1 MPRLAK
7 IVAPATLVL
16 AALVAVFAALAFGGG
31 ADPLLLVDPG
41 EVVRYGLPVSKLL
54 VNLAGAGSVGALI
67 LVLFALDSAKPEFGR
82 ALDVAA
88 ASAAV
93 WTVASGATGF
103 FTFLLVYNQPIRI
116 DDTFGQV
123 LGLFL
128 TSTELGQAWLATTL
142 FAAVVTVLCFAVR
155 NVTMLVFVAVIAV
168 AGLVPMAL
176 QGHRGGTANHDAATS
191 ALFLHVLFAAI
202 WLGGLL
208 TIAIIRPLL
217 DRGRLEIVLRRY
229 STVALVSFVVVAAS
243 GYVSAAIRVENL
255 PNLLSPYGILV
266 LVKVAALLA
275 LGVFGAAQRRY
286 FIRRMTRSTDSAAAR
301 IFWVVAAAELAFM
314 GIASGVAAALARTPT
329 PVPQVPASEL
339 TDPTPA
345 ELLTGSPL
353 PPPVSLQNLFTMWNI
368 DLIWLLVCGTPAA
381 RSGRCSTS

>member
-128 TSTELGQAWLATTL
+128 TSTELG
-142 FAAVVTVLCFAVR
+142 
-155 NVTMLVFVAVIAV
+155 
-168 AGLVPMAL
+168 
-176 QGHRGGTANHDAATS
+176 
-191 ALFLHVLFAAI
+191 
-202 WLGGLL
+202 
-208 TIAIIRPLL
+208 
-217 DRGRLEIVLRRY
+217 
-229 STVALVSFVVVAAS
+229 
-243 GYVSAAIRVENL
+243 
-255 PNLLSPYGILV
+255 
-266 LVKVAALLA
+266 
-275 LGVFGAAQRRY
+275 
-286 FIRRMTRSTDSAAAR
+286 
-301 IFWVVAAAELAFM
+301 
-314 GIASGVAAALARTPT
+314 
-329 PVPQVPASEL
+329 
-339 TDPTPA
+339 
-345 ELLTGSPL
+345 
-353 PPPVSLQNLFTMWNI
+353 
-368 DLIWLLVCGTPAA
+368 
-381 RSGRCSTS
+381 